1 MFNGLKIGFAM
12 TGSFCNF
19 EKTLV
24 VMEDLMHADAQIIPI
39 VSENVAEME
48 TRFMTTEV
56 LYTRIQEITGRK
68 PLSTI
73 QEVEPIGPKKLID
86 IMVIVPCTGNTMA
99 KLANS
104 ITDTPVLMACK
115 SHLRGNRPVVLAL
128 STNDGLSGSAKNIGI
143 LLNTKN
149 YFFVPFGQDDPINK
163 PYSLTASMDLLKE
176 TIKLAL
182 ESTQIQPII
191 KNYW

>member
-1 MFNGLKIGFAM
+1 MFSGLKIGFAM

-19 EKTLV
+19 EKTLIA
-24 VMEDLMHADAQIIPI
+24 MEDLMKANASIIPI
-39 VSENVAEME
+39 VSDHVAEME

-56 LYTRIQEITGRK
+56 LFTRIEEITGKR

-73 QEVEPIGPKKLID
+73 QEVEPLGPKKLLD

-115 SHLRGNRPVVLAL
+115 SHLRGNNPIVLAL

-163 PYSLTASMDLLKE
+163 PFSLTASMNLLKE

-182 ESTQIQPII
+182 ERKQIQPII
-191 KNYW
+191 KNL